1 MKNKSILLLITIAAI
16 SLLVSCNLDSTDG
29 IGTLVRNDQYE
40 ESFRTSRII
49 GVLEDVDGYYG
60 YYVSTDK
67 GIREYSYDSANGK
80 YAFKELSNINIDNPK
95 GVVVMDN
102 KTIIYE
108 KSEGGFVRYD
118 RASKAEYEMSIKKGT
133 ANLASASLIDSYTKD
148 GKFFTLIIK
157 GILEGTDKAIY
168 YPATFDIT
176 ESSKE
181 VASESFNL
189 DYETEIKD
197 EYKNNISIIGEKAIK
212 YSTTRGNST
221 ESADYYYIMDITSPT
236 INQLKD
242 STYQKKYL
250 IGGTAINGTSDR
262 VVVDLNGRVYVNDEY
277 KTQSVSN
284 AIITKLPIV
293 SDATR
298 TLFIYSGRVIYTDN
312 DTSTTFNSKS
322 SSNLSSTMIPIMIKH
337 KEGSDLY
344 LVFTELSGAYVYDF
358 ANNTMTSLGKK
369 NTGYSIKDFQ

>member
-49 GVLEDVDGYYG
+49 GVLDDG

-67 GIREYSYDSANGK
+67 GIREYSYTYDDKSQSYK
-80 YAFKELSNINIDNPK
+80 YSFKELSNLNIDNPK
-95 GVVVMDN
+95 GVVVMDKN
-102 KTIIYE
+102 TIIYE
-108 KSEGGFVRYD
+108 KIEGGF
-118 RASKAEYEMSIKKGT
+118 SKSTTGDYSIKNSDSVNMT
-133 ANLASASLIDSYTKD
+133 SLIDSYTTD
-148 GKFFTLIIK
+148 GKYFTLIFK
-157 GILEGTDKAIY
+157 GEDNYY
-168 YPATFDIT
+168 YPATFDA
-176 ESSKE
+176 SSS
-181 VASESFNL
+181 VDSGSFNFYSATI
-189 DYETEIKD
+189 DD
-197 EYKNNISIIGEKAIK
+197 AYKNNISIIGKNAIK

-221 ESADYYYIMDITSPT
+221 GSADYYYIMDITSPT
-236 INQLKD
+236 INKLKD

-312 DTSTTFNSKS
+312 ATTFNSKS

-337 KEGSDLY
+337 EEGSDLY

-369 NTGYSIKDFQ
+369 NTGYKISDFQ

>member
-49 GVLEDVDGYYG
+49 GVLADG

-67 GIREYSYDSANGK
+67 GIREYSYTYDTDSNSYK
-80 YAFKELSNINIDNPK
+80 YSFKELSDINIDNPK
-95 GVVVMDN
+95 GVVVMDE

-108 KSEGGFVRYD
+108 KSEGGFAIYD
-118 RASKAEYEMSIKKGT
+118 REHSTEQPYNELYYPTSTTNIKYT
-133 ANLASASLIDSYTKD
+133 SLIDSYTTD
-148 GKFFTLIIK
+148 GKYFTFIFK
-157 GILEGTDKAIY
+157 GEDGNY
-168 YPATFDIT
+168 YPVTSDTTLSGAT
-176 ESSKE
+176 
-181 VASESFNL
+181 VASSVFYHYPNIINIINE
-189 DYETEIKD
+189 
-197 EYKNNISIIGEKAIK
+197 EYRNNISIIGKNAIK

-221 ESADYYYIMDITSPT
+221 GSADYYYIMDITSPT
-236 INQLKD
+236 INHIND

-250 IGGTAINGTSDR
+250 IGGTTINGSSDR
-262 VVVDLNGRVYVNDEY
+262 VVVDLNGRVYVKDEY
-277 KTQSVSN
+277 KTQSVSS

-293 SDATR
+293 SDDTR

-312 DTSTTFNSKS
+312 ASSTTFNSKS
-322 SSNLSSTMIPIMIKH
+322 SSNLSSTMIPIMIKKH
-337 KEGSDLY
+337 NTDNNLY

-358 ANNTMTSLGKK
+358 SNNTMTSLGKK
-369 NTGYSIKDFQ
+369 NTGYRISQFQ

>member
-1 MKNKSILLLITIAAI
+1 MKNKSLLLLITIAAI

-49 GVLEDVDGYYG
+49 GVLDDG

-67 GIREYSYDSANGK
+67 GIREYSYDDANGK

-95 GVVVMDN
+95 GVVVMD
-102 KTIIYE
+102 KDSIIYE
-108 KSEGGFVRYD
+108 KSEGGFAIYNRKE
-118 RASKAEYEMSIKKGT
+118 STEETWNMEYGSIKFT
-133 ANLASASLIDSYTKD
+133 SLIDSYTTD
-148 GKFFTLIIK
+148 GKYFTFIFK
-157 GILEGTDKAIY
+157 GEDNKY
-168 YPATFDIT
+168 YPATFD
-176 ESSKE
+176 
-181 VASESFNL
+181 ASIVPKTFYIHPLSIVNE
-189 DYETEIKD
+189 
-197 EYKNNISIIGEKAIK
+197 EYRNNISIIGKNAIK

-221 ESADYYYIMDITSPT
+221 GSADYAYIMDITSPT

-250 IGGTAINGTSDR
+250 IGGTAINGTSDS

-293 SDATR
+293 SDDTR
-298 TLFIYSGRVIYTDN
+298 TLFIYSGRVIYKDN
-312 DTSTTFNSKS
+312 DTTSTTFNSKS
-322 SSNLSSTMIPIMIKH
+322 SSNLSSTMIPIMIKKH
-337 KEGSDLY
+337 KTDNNLY

-358 ANNTMTSLGKK
+358 SNNTMTSLGKK
-369 NTGYSIKDFQ
+369 NTGYKISDFQ

>member
-1 MKNKSILLLITIAAI
+1 MKNKSILLLIIIAAI

-49 GVLEDVDGYYG
+49 GVLDDG

-67 GIREYSYDSANGK
+67 GIREYSYTYDDKSQSYK
-80 YAFKELSNINIDNPK
+80 YSFKELSNLNIDNPK
-95 GVVVMDN
+95 GVVIMDKN
-102 KTIIYE
+102 TIIYE
-108 KSEGGFVRYD
+108 KSEGGFI
-118 RASKAEYEMSIKKGT
+118 KTSITGDYSIT
-133 ANLASASLIDSYTKD
+133 NPNNSVNMTSLIDSYTTD
-148 GKFFTLIIK
+148 GKYFTLIFK
-157 GILEGTDKAIY
+157 GKDNNY
-168 YPATFDIT
+168 YPATFDA
-176 ESSKE
+176 SSS
-181 VASESFNL
+181 VDSGSFNFYPVTI
-189 DYETEIKD
+189 DNA
-197 EYKNNISIIGEKAIK
+197 YKNNISIIGKNAIK

-221 ESADYYYIMDITSPT
+221 GSADYYYILDFTDSTATPKKVI
-236 INQLKD
+236 D

-250 IGGTAINGTSDR
+250 IGGTYLQEDKTKNRI
-262 VVVDLNGRVYVNDEY
+262 VVDLNGRVYVDDKY
-277 KTQSVSN
+277 MTQSVSN

-312 DTSTTFNSKS
+312 ATSTTFNSKS
-322 SSNLSSTMIPIMIKH
+322 SSNLSSTMIPIMIKKH
-337 KEGSDLY
+337 NTDNNLY

>member
-1 MKNKSILLLITIAAI
+1 MKNKSLLLLITIAAI

-49 GVLEDVDGYYG
+49 GVLEGGDG

-67 GIREYSYDSANGK
+67 GIREYSYTYDNESNSYK
-80 YAFKELSNINIDNPK
+80 YAFKELSDINIDNPK
-95 GVVVMDN
+95 GVVVMD
-102 KTIIYE
+102 KDSIIYE
-108 KSEGGFVRYD
+108 KSEGGFAIYD
-118 RASKAEYEMSIKKGT
+118 RENLTEVTLNMDYTHTIKFT
-133 ANLASASLIDSYTKD
+133 SLIDSYTTD
-148 GKFFTLIIK
+148 GKYFTFIFK
-157 GILEGTDKAIY
+157 GNDNNY
-168 YPATFDIT
+168 YPATFDT
-176 ESSKE
+176 SPSGAT
-181 VASESFNL
+181 VASTVFNIPPL
-189 DYETEIKD
+189 SIVNE
-197 EYKNNISIIGEKAIK
+197 EYRNNISIIGKNAIK

-221 ESADYYYIMDITSPT
+221 GSADYYYIMDITSPT

-250 IGGTAINGTSDR
+250 IGGTTINGTSDR
-262 VVVDLNGRVYVNDEY
+262 VVVDLNGRVYVDDEY

-312 DTSTTFNSKS
+312 ATSTTFNSKS
-322 SSNLSSTMIPIMIKH
+322 SSNLSSTMIPIMIKKH
-337 KEGSDLY
+337 NTDNNLY

-369 NTGYSIKDFQ
+369 NTGYKISDFQ